1 LFLLS
6 ETMFPLILASED
18 RVHALRAPELQGILD
33 AVLFEPGK
41 YLELGLE
48 GRAPVHVPATRDA
61 DRALLA
67 SAHGHLLN
75 ELHRAPRAACDAVL
89 SLLRRVDL
97 SLGSNQTEEEFHFH
111 SN

>member
-1 LFLLS
+1 
-6 ETMFPLILASED
+6 MFPLILASED